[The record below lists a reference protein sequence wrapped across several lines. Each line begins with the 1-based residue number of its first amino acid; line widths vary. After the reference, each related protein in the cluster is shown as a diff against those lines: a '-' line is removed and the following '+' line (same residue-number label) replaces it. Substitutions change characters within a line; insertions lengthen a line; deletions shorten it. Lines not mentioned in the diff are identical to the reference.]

1 MNMISSAPAAPWVPQ
16 SPAMRVLT
24 ERGYVNQGT
33 SLAGLDSTLST
44 GSVPVYVG
52 FDATADSLHVGHLLP
67 VMALRRLQQCGHKPI
82 VLMGGGTT
90 RVGDPSFRSEARPM
104 LDDEQISTNV
114 AAIRGVFERLLA
126 FGDGPSDAVMVNN
139 ADWLDGLG
147 YIALL
152 RDVGRHFSVNRML
165 SFDSVRSRLEK
176 QESLSFLE
184 FNYMILQAYDFLELS
199 RRFGCKVQMGGSDQW
214 GNIVSGVDLVRRV
227 EGHEV
232 FGLTAPLLTTSS
244 GAKMGKTASGAI
256 WLNAARLSPFDYW
269 QFWRNTEDG
278 DVGRFLR
285 LFTDVSLE
293 EIARHESRCG
303 AELNDAKELLATEAT
318 RLVHGDDAAAS
329 AAEAARASLSGGSA
343 VDGLQ
348 RLSVQSD
355 ELELGVTVVDL
366 LVRANLA
373 SSKGDARRLIQGRG
387 VKLDGVTVESVDA
400 TIDSTHFET
409 ADAVRLSV
417 GRKRHVV
424 VALAGERF
432 GGSHL
437 RNQQ

>member
-1 MNMISSAPAAPWVPQ
+1 
-16 SPAMRVLT
+16 
-24 ERGYVNQGT
+24 
-33 SLAGLDSTLST
+33 
-44 GSVPVYVG
+44 
-52 FDATADSLHVGHLLP
+52 
-67 VMALRRLQQCGHKPI
+67 
-82 VLMGGGTT
+82 
-90 RVGDPSFRSEARPM
+90 M
-104 LDDEQISTNV
+104 LDDEQISANV
-114 AAIRGVFERLLA
+114 AAIRGVFERLLV

-139 ADWLDGLG
+139 ADWLDDLG

-184 FNYMILQAYDFLELS
+184 FNYTILQAYDFLELS

-293 EIARHESRCG
+293 EIVRHESRCG
-303 AELNDAKELLATEAT
+303 AELNDAKKLLATEAT
-318 RLVHGDDAAAS
+318 RLVHGDDAAAAAAK
-329 AAEAARASLSGGSA
+329 AAEAARASLSGGRA
-343 VDGLQ
+343 VDGLH

-387 VKLDGVTVESVDA
+387 VKLDGVRVESVDA

-417 GRKRHVV
+417 GQKRHVV
-424 VALAGERF
+424 AALAGGKF